1 MAKKTLYK
9 IFAFGVSVITIT
21 AVLIL
26 SVFYSYSDNQLKEQL
41 RVVESVVEN
50 QLAQDDDTAFISN
63 HIDKNVRITLVAKD
77 GAVVADSQESANK
90 LGNHLNRQEIQQ
102 AIKNGEATVT
112 RHSDT
117 QEKKVYYFAKQLD
130 NGNILRVSTEA
141 KSIGKFFSDYII
153 YIILCIIVV
162 IVAAVFVSMGIT
174 KSIVKPIT
182 QLGQSLDNIDKF
194 KSDEELKPLV
204 NALLQ
209 QKKKQKMLDKQKK
222 QFTAN
227 VSHELKTPLTSIAG
241 YAELIETGM
250 AKPEDIK
257 PFAGVIRKQALRL
270 VNLSEDII
278 QLSQL
283 EESDD
288 EDMSFESVNL
298 YEIAQRCVEALNI
311 NAINKCVTLNLT
323 GEECYIRGK
332 AQLVEELVYNLC
344 DNAIRYNK
352 ENGNVTVTVT
362 SLEKGASVSVKDTGI
377 GIPKKYQ
384 ERIFERFF
392 RVDKSRSKAT
402 GGTGLGLA
410 IVKHI
415 TQLHDAK
422 LEISSEEGKVTIYSK
437 GNFCMKRKSG
447 LSKFNGFLAIVLVIC
462 LAATAFVINKYP
474 KIEAADANGGADAKD
489 VAVID
494 EFKAGT
500 YGGKEFKTQEDVVNY
515 YKECYDYTKTLTAEY
530 KTDSGETHSYYK
542 MLGTETL
549 EVNNL
554 LVEGKSNDIINKLVP
569 GIVGGLFKGGTN
581 GLSPS
586 GNRDPKG
593 DTKNDGKMD
602 CTTSHLTA
610 DDVLAANVK
619 DNNDGTITM
628 VIQPKEALL
637 STPGEDS
644 QGRFFNSLGDIS
656 SVVESISV
664 LSFSQGTVK
673 DNFVVDYKGG
683 TGTFVI
689 DTKTNEITKADYT
702 MLVHIDV
709 KHANVAV
716 LKDKSAS
723 LDIKYQCEYPA
734 SDDYLA
740 GQNIGLTRVK

>member
-77 GAVVADSQESANK
+77 GTVIADSQESANK

-130 NGNILRVSTEA
+130 NGNILRVSAEA
-141 KSIGKFFSDYII
+141 KSIGKFFSDYIM
-153 YIILCIIVV
+153 YILLCIIVV
-162 IVAAVFVSMGIT
+162 IVTAVFVSMGIT

-311 NAINKCVTLNLT
+311 NAINKGVTLNLT

-352 ENGNVTVTVT
+352 ENGNVTVTVNP
-362 SLEKGASVSVKDTGI
+362 LEKGASVSVKDTGI

-422 LEISSEEGKVTIYSK
+422 LEISSEEGK
-437 GNFCMKRKSG
+437 
-447 LSKFNGFLAIVLVIC
+447 
-462 LAATAFVINKYP
+462 
-474 KIEAADANGGADAKD
+474 
-489 VAVID
+489 
-494 EFKAGT
+494 
-500 YGGKEFKTQEDVVNY
+500 
-515 YKECYDYTKTLTAEY
+515 
-530 KTDSGETHSYYK
+530 
-542 MLGTETL
+542 GTE
-549 EVNNL
+549 
-554 LVEGKSNDIINKLVP
+554 IIVT
-569 GIVGGLFKGGTN
+569 FK
-581 GLSPS
+581 
-586 GNRDPKG
+586 D
-593 DTKNDGKMD
+593 
-602 CTTSHLTA
+602 
-610 DDVLAANVK
+610 
-619 DNNDGTITM
+619 
-628 VIQPKEALL
+628 
-637 STPGEDS
+637 
-644 QGRFFNSLGDIS
+644 
-656 SVVESISV
+656 
-664 LSFSQGTVK
+664 
-673 DNFVVDYKGG
+673 
-683 TGTFVI
+683 
-689 DTKTNEITKADYT
+689 
-702 MLVHIDV
+702 
-709 KHANVAV
+709 
-716 LKDKSAS
+716 
-723 LDIKYQCEYPA
+723 
-734 SDDYLA
+734 
-740 GQNIGLTRVK
+740 

>member
-21 AVLIL
+21 AMLIL

-77 GAVVADSQESANK
+77 GTVIADSQESANK

-117 QEKKVYYFAKQLD
+117 QGKKIYYFAKQLD

-153 YIILCIIVV
+153 YILLCIIVV
-162 IVAAVFVSMGIT
+162 IVTAVFVSMGIT

-352 ENGNVTVTVT
+352 ENGNVTVTV
-362 SLEKGASVSVKDTGI
+362 SPLEKGASVSVKDTGI

-422 LEISSEEGKVTIYSK
+422 LEISSEEGK
-437 GNFCMKRKSG
+437 
-447 LSKFNGFLAIVLVIC
+447 
-462 LAATAFVINKYP
+462 
-474 KIEAADANGGADAKD
+474 
-489 VAVID
+489 
-494 EFKAGT
+494 
-500 YGGKEFKTQEDVVNY
+500 
-515 YKECYDYTKTLTAEY
+515 
-530 KTDSGETHSYYK
+530 
-542 MLGTETL
+542 GTE
-549 EVNNL
+549 
-554 LVEGKSNDIINKLVP
+554 IIVT
-569 GIVGGLFKGGTN
+569 FK
-581 GLSPS
+581 
-586 GNRDPKG
+586 D
-593 DTKNDGKMD
+593 
-602 CTTSHLTA
+602 
-610 DDVLAANVK
+610 
-619 DNNDGTITM
+619 
-628 VIQPKEALL
+628 
-637 STPGEDS
+637 
-644 QGRFFNSLGDIS
+644 
-656 SVVESISV
+656 
-664 LSFSQGTVK
+664 
-673 DNFVVDYKGG
+673 
-683 TGTFVI
+683 
-689 DTKTNEITKADYT
+689 
-702 MLVHIDV
+702 
-709 KHANVAV
+709 
-716 LKDKSAS
+716 
-723 LDIKYQCEYPA
+723 
-734 SDDYLA
+734 
-740 GQNIGLTRVK
+740 

>member
-77 GAVVADSQESANK
+77 GTVIADSQESVNK

-117 QEKKVYYFAKQLD
+117 QGKKVYYFAKQLD
-130 NGNILRVSTEA
+130 NGNILRVSAEA

-153 YIILCIIVV
+153 YIFLCIIVV

-270 VNLSEDII
+270 VSLSEDII

-311 NAINKCVTLNLT
+311 NAINKCVTLNLI
-323 GEECYIRGK
+323 GEQCYIRGK

-362 SLEKGASVSVKDTGI
+362 PLEKGASVSVKDTGI

-422 LEISSEEGKVTIYSK
+422 LEISSEEGK
-437 GNFCMKRKSG
+437 
-447 LSKFNGFLAIVLVIC
+447 
-462 LAATAFVINKYP
+462 
-474 KIEAADANGGADAKD
+474 
-489 VAVID
+489 
-494 EFKAGT
+494 
-500 YGGKEFKTQEDVVNY
+500 
-515 YKECYDYTKTLTAEY
+515 
-530 KTDSGETHSYYK
+530 
-542 MLGTETL
+542 GTE
-549 EVNNL
+549 
-554 LVEGKSNDIINKLVP
+554 IIVT
-569 GIVGGLFKGGTN
+569 FK
-581 GLSPS
+581 
-586 GNRDPKG
+586 D
-593 DTKNDGKMD
+593 
-602 CTTSHLTA
+602 
-610 DDVLAANVK
+610 
-619 DNNDGTITM
+619 
-628 VIQPKEALL
+628 
-637 STPGEDS
+637 
-644 QGRFFNSLGDIS
+644 
-656 SVVESISV
+656 
-664 LSFSQGTVK
+664 
-673 DNFVVDYKGG
+673 
-683 TGTFVI
+683 
-689 DTKTNEITKADYT
+689 
-702 MLVHIDV
+702 
-709 KHANVAV
+709 
-716 LKDKSAS
+716 
-723 LDIKYQCEYPA
+723 
-734 SDDYLA
+734 
-740 GQNIGLTRVK
+740 

>member
-77 GAVVADSQESANK
+77 GTVIADSQESANK
-90 LGNHLNRQEIQQ
+90 LENHLNRQEIQQ

-130 NGNILRVSTEA
+130 NGNILRVSAEA

-153 YIILCIIVV
+153 YIFLCIIVV

-270 VNLSEDII
+270 VSLSEDII

-362 SLEKGASVSVKDTGI
+362 PLEKGASVSVKDTGI

-422 LEISSEEGKVTIYSK
+422 LEISSEEGK
-437 GNFCMKRKSG
+437 
-447 LSKFNGFLAIVLVIC
+447 
-462 LAATAFVINKYP
+462 
-474 KIEAADANGGADAKD
+474 
-489 VAVID
+489 
-494 EFKAGT
+494 
-500 YGGKEFKTQEDVVNY
+500 
-515 YKECYDYTKTLTAEY
+515 
-530 KTDSGETHSYYK
+530 
-542 MLGTETL
+542 GTE
-549 EVNNL
+549 
-554 LVEGKSNDIINKLVP
+554 IIVT
-569 GIVGGLFKGGTN
+569 FK
-581 GLSPS
+581 
-586 GNRDPKG
+586 D
-593 DTKNDGKMD
+593 
-602 CTTSHLTA
+602 
-610 DDVLAANVK
+610 
-619 DNNDGTITM
+619 
-628 VIQPKEALL
+628 
-637 STPGEDS
+637 
-644 QGRFFNSLGDIS
+644 
-656 SVVESISV
+656 
-664 LSFSQGTVK
+664 
-673 DNFVVDYKGG
+673 
-683 TGTFVI
+683 
-689 DTKTNEITKADYT
+689 
-702 MLVHIDV
+702 
-709 KHANVAV
+709 
-716 LKDKSAS
+716 
-723 LDIKYQCEYPA
+723 
-734 SDDYLA
+734 
-740 GQNIGLTRVK
+740 

>member
-77 GAVVADSQESANK
+77 GTVIADSQESANK

-130 NGNILRVSTEA
+130 NGNILRVSAEA

-153 YIILCIIVV
+153 YIFLCIIVV

-362 SLEKGASVSVKDTGI
+362 PLEKGASVSVKDTGI

-422 LEISSEEGKVTIYSK
+422 LEISSEEGK
-437 GNFCMKRKSG
+437 
-447 LSKFNGFLAIVLVIC
+447 
-462 LAATAFVINKYP
+462 
-474 KIEAADANGGADAKD
+474 
-489 VAVID
+489 
-494 EFKAGT
+494 
-500 YGGKEFKTQEDVVNY
+500 
-515 YKECYDYTKTLTAEY
+515 
-530 KTDSGETHSYYK
+530 
-542 MLGTETL
+542 GTE
-549 EVNNL
+549 
-554 LVEGKSNDIINKLVP
+554 IIVT
-569 GIVGGLFKGGTN
+569 FK
-581 GLSPS
+581 
-586 GNRDPKG
+586 D
-593 DTKNDGKMD
+593 
-602 CTTSHLTA
+602 
-610 DDVLAANVK
+610 
-619 DNNDGTITM
+619 
-628 VIQPKEALL
+628 
-637 STPGEDS
+637 
-644 QGRFFNSLGDIS
+644 
-656 SVVESISV
+656 
-664 LSFSQGTVK
+664 
-673 DNFVVDYKGG
+673 
-683 TGTFVI
+683 
-689 DTKTNEITKADYT
+689 
-702 MLVHIDV
+702 
-709 KHANVAV
+709 
-716 LKDKSAS
+716 
-723 LDIKYQCEYPA
+723 
-734 SDDYLA
+734 
-740 GQNIGLTRVK
+740 

>member
-77 GAVVADSQESANK
+77 GTVIADSQESANK

-117 QEKKVYYFAKQLD
+117 QGKKIYYFAKQLD

-153 YIILCIIVV
+153 YIFLCIIVV

-270 VNLSEDII
+270 VSLSEDII

-311 NAINKCVTLNLT
+311 NAINKGVTLNLI

-344 DNAIRYNK
+344 DNAIRYNR

-362 SLEKGASVSVKDTGI
+362 PLEKGASVSVKDTGI

-422 LEISSEEGKVTIYSK
+422 LEISSEEGK
-437 GNFCMKRKSG
+437 
-447 LSKFNGFLAIVLVIC
+447 
-462 LAATAFVINKYP
+462 
-474 KIEAADANGGADAKD
+474 
-489 VAVID
+489 
-494 EFKAGT
+494 
-500 YGGKEFKTQEDVVNY
+500 
-515 YKECYDYTKTLTAEY
+515 
-530 KTDSGETHSYYK
+530 
-542 MLGTETL
+542 GTE
-549 EVNNL
+549 
-554 LVEGKSNDIINKLVP
+554 IIVT
-569 GIVGGLFKGGTN
+569 FK
-581 GLSPS
+581 
-586 GNRDPKG
+586 D
-593 DTKNDGKMD
+593 
-602 CTTSHLTA
+602 
-610 DDVLAANVK
+610 
-619 DNNDGTITM
+619 
-628 VIQPKEALL
+628 
-637 STPGEDS
+637 
-644 QGRFFNSLGDIS
+644 
-656 SVVESISV
+656 
-664 LSFSQGTVK
+664 
-673 DNFVVDYKGG
+673 
-683 TGTFVI
+683 
-689 DTKTNEITKADYT
+689 
-702 MLVHIDV
+702 
-709 KHANVAV
+709 
-716 LKDKSAS
+716 
-723 LDIKYQCEYPA
+723 
-734 SDDYLA
+734 
-740 GQNIGLTRVK
+740 

>member
-21 AVLIL
+21 AMLIL

-77 GAVVADSQESANK
+77 GTVIADSQESANK
-90 LGNHLNRQEIQQ
+90 LENHLNRQEIQQ

-117 QEKKVYYFAKQLD
+117 QGKKIYYFAKQLD

-153 YIILCIIVV
+153 YILLCIIVV
-162 IVAAVFVSMGIT
+162 IVTAVFVSMGIT

-311 NAINKCVTLNLT
+311 NAINKGVTLNLT

-352 ENGNVTVTVT
+352 ENGNVTVTV
-362 SLEKGASVSVKDTGI
+362 SPLEKGASVSVKDTGI

-422 LEISSEEGKVTIYSK
+422 LEISSEEGK
-437 GNFCMKRKSG
+437 
-447 LSKFNGFLAIVLVIC
+447 
-462 LAATAFVINKYP
+462 
-474 KIEAADANGGADAKD
+474 
-489 VAVID
+489 
-494 EFKAGT
+494 
-500 YGGKEFKTQEDVVNY
+500 
-515 YKECYDYTKTLTAEY
+515 
-530 KTDSGETHSYYK
+530 
-542 MLGTETL
+542 GTE
-549 EVNNL
+549 
-554 LVEGKSNDIINKLVP
+554 IIVT
-569 GIVGGLFKGGTN
+569 FK
-581 GLSPS
+581 
-586 GNRDPKG
+586 D
-593 DTKNDGKMD
+593 
-602 CTTSHLTA
+602 
-610 DDVLAANVK
+610 
-619 DNNDGTITM
+619 
-628 VIQPKEALL
+628 
-637 STPGEDS
+637 
-644 QGRFFNSLGDIS
+644 
-656 SVVESISV
+656 
-664 LSFSQGTVK
+664 
-673 DNFVVDYKGG
+673 
-683 TGTFVI
+683 
-689 DTKTNEITKADYT
+689 
-702 MLVHIDV
+702 
-709 KHANVAV
+709 
-716 LKDKSAS
+716 
-723 LDIKYQCEYPA
+723 
-734 SDDYLA
+734 
-740 GQNIGLTRVK
+740 

>member
-77 GAVVADSQESANK
+77 GTVIADSQESANK

-130 NGNILRVSTEA
+130 NGNVLRVSAEA

-153 YIILCIIVV
+153 YIFLCIIVV

-270 VNLSEDII
+270 VSLSEDII

-352 ENGNVTVTVT
+352 ENGNVTVTV
-362 SLEKGASVSVKDTGI
+362 SPLEKGASVSVKDTGI

-422 LEISSEEGKVTIYSK
+422 LEISSEEGK
-437 GNFCMKRKSG
+437 
-447 LSKFNGFLAIVLVIC
+447 
-462 LAATAFVINKYP
+462 
-474 KIEAADANGGADAKD
+474 
-489 VAVID
+489 
-494 EFKAGT
+494 
-500 YGGKEFKTQEDVVNY
+500 
-515 YKECYDYTKTLTAEY
+515 
-530 KTDSGETHSYYK
+530 
-542 MLGTETL
+542 GTE
-549 EVNNL
+549 
-554 LVEGKSNDIINKLVP
+554 IIVT
-569 GIVGGLFKGGTN
+569 FK
-581 GLSPS
+581 
-586 GNRDPKG
+586 D
-593 DTKNDGKMD
+593 
-602 CTTSHLTA
+602 
-610 DDVLAANVK
+610 
-619 DNNDGTITM
+619 
-628 VIQPKEALL
+628 
-637 STPGEDS
+637 
-644 QGRFFNSLGDIS
+644 
-656 SVVESISV
+656 
-664 LSFSQGTVK
+664 
-673 DNFVVDYKGG
+673 
-683 TGTFVI
+683 
-689 DTKTNEITKADYT
+689 
-702 MLVHIDV
+702 
-709 KHANVAV
+709 
-716 LKDKSAS
+716 
-723 LDIKYQCEYPA
+723 
-734 SDDYLA
+734 
-740 GQNIGLTRVK
+740 

>member
-1 MAKKTLYK
+1 VAKKTLYK

-77 GAVVADSQESANK
+77 GTVIADSQENANK

-117 QEKKVYYFAKQLD
+117 QGKKVYYFAKQLD
-130 NGNILRVSTEA
+130 NGNVLRVSAEA

-153 YIILCIIVV
+153 YILLCIIVV

-352 ENGNVTVTVT
+352 ENGNVTVTV
-362 SLEKGASVSVKDTGI
+362 SPLEKGASVSVKDTGI
-377 GIPKKYQ
+377 GIPEKYQ

-422 LEISSEEGKVTIYSK
+422 LEISSEEGK
-437 GNFCMKRKSG
+437 
-447 LSKFNGFLAIVLVIC
+447 
-462 LAATAFVINKYP
+462 
-474 KIEAADANGGADAKD
+474 
-489 VAVID
+489 
-494 EFKAGT
+494 
-500 YGGKEFKTQEDVVNY
+500 
-515 YKECYDYTKTLTAEY
+515 
-530 KTDSGETHSYYK
+530 
-542 MLGTETL
+542 GTE
-549 EVNNL
+549 
-554 LVEGKSNDIINKLVP
+554 IIVT
-569 GIVGGLFKGGTN
+569 FK
-581 GLSPS
+581 
-586 GNRDPKG
+586 D
-593 DTKNDGKMD
+593 
-602 CTTSHLTA
+602 
-610 DDVLAANVK
+610 
-619 DNNDGTITM
+619 
-628 VIQPKEALL
+628 
-637 STPGEDS
+637 
-644 QGRFFNSLGDIS
+644 
-656 SVVESISV
+656 
-664 LSFSQGTVK
+664 
-673 DNFVVDYKGG
+673 
-683 TGTFVI
+683 
-689 DTKTNEITKADYT
+689 
-702 MLVHIDV
+702 
-709 KHANVAV
+709 
-716 LKDKSAS
+716 
-723 LDIKYQCEYPA
+723 
-734 SDDYLA
+734 
-740 GQNIGLTRVK
+740 

>member
-77 GAVVADSQESANK
+77 GTVIADSQESANK

-117 QEKKVYYFAKQLD
+117 QGKKVYYFAKQLD
-130 NGNILRVSTEA
+130 NGNVLRVSAEA

-153 YIILCIIVV
+153 YIFLCIIVV

-311 NAINKCVTLNLT
+311 NAINKCVTLNLI
-323 GEECYIRGK
+323 GEQCYIRGK

-362 SLEKGASVSVKDTGI
+362 PLEKGASVSVKDTGI
-377 GIPKKYQ
+377 GIPEKYQ

-422 LEISSEEGKVTIYSK
+422 LEISSEEGK
-437 GNFCMKRKSG
+437 
-447 LSKFNGFLAIVLVIC
+447 
-462 LAATAFVINKYP
+462 
-474 KIEAADANGGADAKD
+474 
-489 VAVID
+489 
-494 EFKAGT
+494 
-500 YGGKEFKTQEDVVNY
+500 
-515 YKECYDYTKTLTAEY
+515 
-530 KTDSGETHSYYK
+530 
-542 MLGTETL
+542 GTE
-549 EVNNL
+549 
-554 LVEGKSNDIINKLVP
+554 IIVT
-569 GIVGGLFKGGTN
+569 FK
-581 GLSPS
+581 
-586 GNRDPKG
+586 D
-593 DTKNDGKMD
+593 
-602 CTTSHLTA
+602 
-610 DDVLAANVK
+610 
-619 DNNDGTITM
+619 
-628 VIQPKEALL
+628 
-637 STPGEDS
+637 
-644 QGRFFNSLGDIS
+644 
-656 SVVESISV
+656 
-664 LSFSQGTVK
+664 
-673 DNFVVDYKGG
+673 
-683 TGTFVI
+683 
-689 DTKTNEITKADYT
+689 
-702 MLVHIDV
+702 
-709 KHANVAV
+709 
-716 LKDKSAS
+716 
-723 LDIKYQCEYPA
+723 
-734 SDDYLA
+734 
-740 GQNIGLTRVK
+740 

>member
-77 GAVVADSQESANK
+77 GTVIADSQESANK
-90 LGNHLNRQEIQQ
+90 LGNHLDRQEIQQ

-130 NGNILRVSTEA
+130 NGNVLRVSAEA

-153 YIILCIIVV
+153 YIFLCIIVV

-362 SLEKGASVSVKDTGI
+362 PLEKGASVSVKDTGI

-422 LEISSEEGKVTIYSK
+422 LEISSEEGK
-437 GNFCMKRKSG
+437 
-447 LSKFNGFLAIVLVIC
+447 
-462 LAATAFVINKYP
+462 
-474 KIEAADANGGADAKD
+474 
-489 VAVID
+489 
-494 EFKAGT
+494 
-500 YGGKEFKTQEDVVNY
+500 
-515 YKECYDYTKTLTAEY
+515 
-530 KTDSGETHSYYK
+530 
-542 MLGTETL
+542 GTE
-549 EVNNL
+549 
-554 LVEGKSNDIINKLVP
+554 IIVT
-569 GIVGGLFKGGTN
+569 FK
-581 GLSPS
+581 
-586 GNRDPKG
+586 D
-593 DTKNDGKMD
+593 
-602 CTTSHLTA
+602 
-610 DDVLAANVK
+610 
-619 DNNDGTITM
+619 
-628 VIQPKEALL
+628 
-637 STPGEDS
+637 
-644 QGRFFNSLGDIS
+644 
-656 SVVESISV
+656 
-664 LSFSQGTVK
+664 
-673 DNFVVDYKGG
+673 
-683 TGTFVI
+683 
-689 DTKTNEITKADYT
+689 
-702 MLVHIDV
+702 
-709 KHANVAV
+709 
-716 LKDKSAS
+716 
-723 LDIKYQCEYPA
+723 
-734 SDDYLA
+734 
-740 GQNIGLTRVK
+740 

>member
-77 GAVVADSQESANK
+77 GTVIADSQENVNK

-117 QEKKVYYFAKQLD
+117 QGKKVYYFAKQLD
-130 NGNILRVSTEA
+130 NGNILRVSAEA

-153 YIILCIIVV
+153 YILLCIIVV

-182 QLGQSLDNIDKF
+182 QLGQSLDTIDKF

-362 SLEKGASVSVKDTGI
+362 PLEKGASVSVKDTGI
-377 GIPKKYQ
+377 GIPEKYQ

-422 LEISSEEGKVTIYSK
+422 LEISSEEGK
-437 GNFCMKRKSG
+437 
-447 LSKFNGFLAIVLVIC
+447 
-462 LAATAFVINKYP
+462 
-474 KIEAADANGGADAKD
+474 
-489 VAVID
+489 
-494 EFKAGT
+494 
-500 YGGKEFKTQEDVVNY
+500 
-515 YKECYDYTKTLTAEY
+515 
-530 KTDSGETHSYYK
+530 
-542 MLGTETL
+542 GTE
-549 EVNNL
+549 
-554 LVEGKSNDIINKLVP
+554 IIVT
-569 GIVGGLFKGGTN
+569 FK
-581 GLSPS
+581 
-586 GNRDPKG
+586 D
-593 DTKNDGKMD
+593 
-602 CTTSHLTA
+602 
-610 DDVLAANVK
+610 
-619 DNNDGTITM
+619 
-628 VIQPKEALL
+628 
-637 STPGEDS
+637 
-644 QGRFFNSLGDIS
+644 
-656 SVVESISV
+656 
-664 LSFSQGTVK
+664 
-673 DNFVVDYKGG
+673 
-683 TGTFVI
+683 
-689 DTKTNEITKADYT
+689 
-702 MLVHIDV
+702 
-709 KHANVAV
+709 
-716 LKDKSAS
+716 
-723 LDIKYQCEYPA
+723 
-734 SDDYLA
+734 
-740 GQNIGLTRVK
+740 

>member
-77 GAVVADSQESANK
+77 GTVIADSQESANK

-117 QEKKVYYFAKQLD
+117 QGKKIYYFAKQLD
-130 NGNILRVSTEA
+130 NGNVLRVSTEA

-153 YIILCIIVV
+153 YIFLCIIVV

-270 VNLSEDII
+270 VSLSEDII

-362 SLEKGASVSVKDTGI
+362 PLEKGASVNVKDTGI

-422 LEISSEEGKVTIYSK
+422 LEISSEEGK
-437 GNFCMKRKSG
+437 
-447 LSKFNGFLAIVLVIC
+447 
-462 LAATAFVINKYP
+462 
-474 KIEAADANGGADAKD
+474 
-489 VAVID
+489 
-494 EFKAGT
+494 
-500 YGGKEFKTQEDVVNY
+500 
-515 YKECYDYTKTLTAEY
+515 
-530 KTDSGETHSYYK
+530 
-542 MLGTETL
+542 GTE
-549 EVNNL
+549 
-554 LVEGKSNDIINKLVP
+554 IIVT
-569 GIVGGLFKGGTN
+569 FK
-581 GLSPS
+581 
-586 GNRDPKG
+586 D
-593 DTKNDGKMD
+593 
-602 CTTSHLTA
+602 
-610 DDVLAANVK
+610 
-619 DNNDGTITM
+619 
-628 VIQPKEALL
+628 
-637 STPGEDS
+637 
-644 QGRFFNSLGDIS
+644 
-656 SVVESISV
+656 
-664 LSFSQGTVK
+664 
-673 DNFVVDYKGG
+673 
-683 TGTFVI
+683 
-689 DTKTNEITKADYT
+689 
-702 MLVHIDV
+702 
-709 KHANVAV
+709 
-716 LKDKSAS
+716 
-723 LDIKYQCEYPA
+723 
-734 SDDYLA
+734 
-740 GQNIGLTRVK
+740 

>member
-50 QLAQDDDTAFISN
+50 QLAQDDDTSFISN

-77 GAVVADSQESANK
+77 GTVIADSQESANK
-90 LGNHLNRQEIQQ
+90 LGNHLNRQEIQR
-102 AIKNGEATVT
+102 AIKDGEATVT

-130 NGNILRVSTEA
+130 NGNILRVSAEA

-153 YIILCIIVV
+153 YIFLCIIVV
-162 IVAAVFVSMGIT
+162 IIAAVFVSMGIT

-311 NAINKCVTLNLT
+311 NAINKGVTLNLT

-362 SLEKGASVSVKDTGI
+362 PLEKGASVSVKDTGI

-422 LEISSEEGKVTIYSK
+422 LEISSEEGK
-437 GNFCMKRKSG
+437 
-447 LSKFNGFLAIVLVIC
+447 
-462 LAATAFVINKYP
+462 
-474 KIEAADANGGADAKD
+474 
-489 VAVID
+489 
-494 EFKAGT
+494 
-500 YGGKEFKTQEDVVNY
+500 
-515 YKECYDYTKTLTAEY
+515 
-530 KTDSGETHSYYK
+530 
-542 MLGTETL
+542 GTE
-549 EVNNL
+549 
-554 LVEGKSNDIINKLVP
+554 IIVT
-569 GIVGGLFKGGTN
+569 FK
-581 GLSPS
+581 
-586 GNRDPKG
+586 D
-593 DTKNDGKMD
+593 
-602 CTTSHLTA
+602 
-610 DDVLAANVK
+610 
-619 DNNDGTITM
+619 
-628 VIQPKEALL
+628 
-637 STPGEDS
+637 
-644 QGRFFNSLGDIS
+644 
-656 SVVESISV
+656 
-664 LSFSQGTVK
+664 
-673 DNFVVDYKGG
+673 
-683 TGTFVI
+683 
-689 DTKTNEITKADYT
+689 
-702 MLVHIDV
+702 
-709 KHANVAV
+709 
-716 LKDKSAS
+716 
-723 LDIKYQCEYPA
+723 
-734 SDDYLA
+734 
-740 GQNIGLTRVK
+740 

>member
-77 GAVVADSQESANK
+77 GTVIADSQESANK

-117 QEKKVYYFAKQLD
+117 QGKKVYYFAKQLD
-130 NGNILRVSTEA
+130 NGNVLRVSAEA

-153 YIILCIIVV
+153 YIFLCIIVV

-362 SLEKGASVSVKDTGI
+362 PLEKGASVRVKETGI

-422 LEISSEEGKVTIYSK
+422 LEISSEEGK
-437 GNFCMKRKSG
+437 
-447 LSKFNGFLAIVLVIC
+447 
-462 LAATAFVINKYP
+462 
-474 KIEAADANGGADAKD
+474 
-489 VAVID
+489 
-494 EFKAGT
+494 
-500 YGGKEFKTQEDVVNY
+500 
-515 YKECYDYTKTLTAEY
+515 
-530 KTDSGETHSYYK
+530 
-542 MLGTETL
+542 GTE
-549 EVNNL
+549 
-554 LVEGKSNDIINKLVP
+554 IIVT
-569 GIVGGLFKGGTN
+569 FK
-581 GLSPS
+581 
-586 GNRDPKG
+586 D
-593 DTKNDGKMD
+593 
-602 CTTSHLTA
+602 
-610 DDVLAANVK
+610 
-619 DNNDGTITM
+619 
-628 VIQPKEALL
+628 
-637 STPGEDS
+637 
-644 QGRFFNSLGDIS
+644 
-656 SVVESISV
+656 
-664 LSFSQGTVK
+664 
-673 DNFVVDYKGG
+673 
-683 TGTFVI
+683 
-689 DTKTNEITKADYT
+689 
-702 MLVHIDV
+702 
-709 KHANVAV
+709 
-716 LKDKSAS
+716 
-723 LDIKYQCEYPA
+723 
-734 SDDYLA
+734 
-740 GQNIGLTRVK
+740 

>member
-26 SVFYSYSDNQLKEQL
+26 SVFYTYSDNQLKEQL

-77 GAVVADSQESANK
+77 GTVIADSQESANK

-117 QEKKVYYFAKQLD
+117 QEKKIYYFAKQLD
-130 NGNILRVSTEA
+130 NGNVLRVSAEA

-153 YIILCIIVV
+153 YIFLCIIVV

-362 SLEKGASVSVKDTGI
+362 PLEKGASVSVKDTGI

-422 LEISSEEGKVTIYSK
+422 LEISSEEGK
-437 GNFCMKRKSG
+437 
-447 LSKFNGFLAIVLVIC
+447 
-462 LAATAFVINKYP
+462 
-474 KIEAADANGGADAKD
+474 
-489 VAVID
+489 
-494 EFKAGT
+494 
-500 YGGKEFKTQEDVVNY
+500 
-515 YKECYDYTKTLTAEY
+515 
-530 KTDSGETHSYYK
+530 
-542 MLGTETL
+542 GTE
-549 EVNNL
+549 
-554 LVEGKSNDIINKLVP
+554 IIVT
-569 GIVGGLFKGGTN
+569 FK
-581 GLSPS
+581 
-586 GNRDPKG
+586 D
-593 DTKNDGKMD
+593 
-602 CTTSHLTA
+602 
-610 DDVLAANVK
+610 
-619 DNNDGTITM
+619 
-628 VIQPKEALL
+628 
-637 STPGEDS
+637 
-644 QGRFFNSLGDIS
+644 
-656 SVVESISV
+656 
-664 LSFSQGTVK
+664 
-673 DNFVVDYKGG
+673 
-683 TGTFVI
+683 
-689 DTKTNEITKADYT
+689 
-702 MLVHIDV
+702 
-709 KHANVAV
+709 
-716 LKDKSAS
+716 
-723 LDIKYQCEYPA
+723 
-734 SDDYLA
+734 
-740 GQNIGLTRVK
+740 

>member
-77 GAVVADSQESANK
+77 GTVIADSQESANK
-90 LGNHLNRQEIQQ
+90 LGNHLNRQEIRQ

-130 NGNILRVSTEA
+130 NGNILRVSAEA

-153 YIILCIIVV
+153 YILLCIIVV

-174 KSIVKPIT
+174 KSIVKPIS

-352 ENGNVTVTVT
+352 ENGNVTVTV
-362 SLEKGASVSVKDTGI
+362 SPLEKGASVSVKDTGI

-422 LEISSEEGKVTIYSK
+422 LEISSEEGK
-437 GNFCMKRKSG
+437 
-447 LSKFNGFLAIVLVIC
+447 
-462 LAATAFVINKYP
+462 
-474 KIEAADANGGADAKD
+474 
-489 VAVID
+489 
-494 EFKAGT
+494 
-500 YGGKEFKTQEDVVNY
+500 
-515 YKECYDYTKTLTAEY
+515 
-530 KTDSGETHSYYK
+530 
-542 MLGTETL
+542 GTE
-549 EVNNL
+549 
-554 LVEGKSNDIINKLVP
+554 IIVT
-569 GIVGGLFKGGTN
+569 FK
-581 GLSPS
+581 
-586 GNRDPKG
+586 D
-593 DTKNDGKMD
+593 
-602 CTTSHLTA
+602 
-610 DDVLAANVK
+610 
-619 DNNDGTITM
+619 
-628 VIQPKEALL
+628 
-637 STPGEDS
+637 
-644 QGRFFNSLGDIS
+644 
-656 SVVESISV
+656 
-664 LSFSQGTVK
+664 
-673 DNFVVDYKGG
+673 
-683 TGTFVI
+683 
-689 DTKTNEITKADYT
+689 
-702 MLVHIDV
+702 
-709 KHANVAV
+709 
-716 LKDKSAS
+716 
-723 LDIKYQCEYPA
+723 
-734 SDDYLA
+734 
-740 GQNIGLTRVK
+740 

>member
-77 GAVVADSQESANK
+77 GTVIADSQESANK
-90 LGNHLNRQEIQQ
+90 LGNHLDRQEIQQ

-117 QEKKVYYFAKQLD
+117 QGKKVYYFAKQLD
-130 NGNILRVSTEA
+130 NGNVLRVSTEA

-153 YIILCIIVV
+153 YIFLCIIVV

-174 KSIVKPIT
+174 KSIVEPII
-182 QLGQSLDNIDKF
+182 QLGQSVDNIDKF

-270 VNLSEDII
+270 VSLSEDII

-362 SLEKGASVSVKDTGI
+362 PLEKGASVSVKDTGI

-422 LEISSEEGKVTIYSK
+422 LEISSEEGK
-437 GNFCMKRKSG
+437 
-447 LSKFNGFLAIVLVIC
+447 
-462 LAATAFVINKYP
+462 
-474 KIEAADANGGADAKD
+474 
-489 VAVID
+489 
-494 EFKAGT
+494 
-500 YGGKEFKTQEDVVNY
+500 
-515 YKECYDYTKTLTAEY
+515 
-530 KTDSGETHSYYK
+530 
-542 MLGTETL
+542 GTE
-549 EVNNL
+549 
-554 LVEGKSNDIINKLVP
+554 IIVT
-569 GIVGGLFKGGTN
+569 FK
-581 GLSPS
+581 
-586 GNRDPKG
+586 D
-593 DTKNDGKMD
+593 
-602 CTTSHLTA
+602 
-610 DDVLAANVK
+610 
-619 DNNDGTITM
+619 
-628 VIQPKEALL
+628 
-637 STPGEDS
+637 
-644 QGRFFNSLGDIS
+644 
-656 SVVESISV
+656 
-664 LSFSQGTVK
+664 
-673 DNFVVDYKGG
+673 
-683 TGTFVI
+683 
-689 DTKTNEITKADYT
+689 
-702 MLVHIDV
+702 
-709 KHANVAV
+709 
-716 LKDKSAS
+716 
-723 LDIKYQCEYPA
+723 
-734 SDDYLA
+734 
-740 GQNIGLTRVK
+740 

>member
-77 GAVVADSQESANK
+77 GTVIADSQESANK
-90 LGNHLNRQEIQQ
+90 LENHLNRQEIQQ

-130 NGNILRVSTEA
+130 NGNVLRVSAEA

-153 YIILCIIVV
+153 YIFLCIIVV

-182 QLGQSLDNIDKF
+182 QLGQSLNNIDKF

-352 ENGNVTVTVT
+352 ENGNVTVTV
-362 SLEKGASVSVKDTGI
+362 SPLEKGASVSVKDTGI

-422 LEISSEEGKVTIYSK
+422 LEISSEEGK
-437 GNFCMKRKSG
+437 
-447 LSKFNGFLAIVLVIC
+447 
-462 LAATAFVINKYP
+462 
-474 KIEAADANGGADAKD
+474 
-489 VAVID
+489 
-494 EFKAGT
+494 
-500 YGGKEFKTQEDVVNY
+500 
-515 YKECYDYTKTLTAEY
+515 
-530 KTDSGETHSYYK
+530 
-542 MLGTETL
+542 GTE
-549 EVNNL
+549 
-554 LVEGKSNDIINKLVP
+554 IIVT
-569 GIVGGLFKGGTN
+569 FK
-581 GLSPS
+581 
-586 GNRDPKG
+586 D
-593 DTKNDGKMD
+593 
-602 CTTSHLTA
+602 
-610 DDVLAANVK
+610 
-619 DNNDGTITM
+619 
-628 VIQPKEALL
+628 
-637 STPGEDS
+637 
-644 QGRFFNSLGDIS
+644 
-656 SVVESISV
+656 
-664 LSFSQGTVK
+664 
-673 DNFVVDYKGG
+673 
-683 TGTFVI
+683 
-689 DTKTNEITKADYT
+689 
-702 MLVHIDV
+702 
-709 KHANVAV
+709 
-716 LKDKSAS
+716 
-723 LDIKYQCEYPA
+723 
-734 SDDYLA
+734 
-740 GQNIGLTRVK
+740 

>member
-77 GAVVADSQESANK
+77 GTVIADSQESANK

-130 NGNILRVSTEA
+130 NGNILRVSAEA

-153 YIILCIIVV
+153 YILLCIIVV
-162 IVAAVFVSMGIT
+162 IVTAVFVSMGIT

-311 NAINKCVTLNLT
+311 NAINKGVTLNLT

-362 SLEKGASVSVKDTGI
+362 PLEKGASVSVKDTGI

-422 LEISSEEGKVTIYSK
+422 LEISSEEGK
-437 GNFCMKRKSG
+437 
-447 LSKFNGFLAIVLVIC
+447 
-462 LAATAFVINKYP
+462 
-474 KIEAADANGGADAKD
+474 
-489 VAVID
+489 
-494 EFKAGT
+494 
-500 YGGKEFKTQEDVVNY
+500 
-515 YKECYDYTKTLTAEY
+515 
-530 KTDSGETHSYYK
+530 
-542 MLGTETL
+542 GTE
-549 EVNNL
+549 
-554 LVEGKSNDIINKLVP
+554 IIVT
-569 GIVGGLFKGGTN
+569 FK
-581 GLSPS
+581 
-586 GNRDPKG
+586 D
-593 DTKNDGKMD
+593 
-602 CTTSHLTA
+602 
-610 DDVLAANVK
+610 
-619 DNNDGTITM
+619 
-628 VIQPKEALL
+628 
-637 STPGEDS
+637 
-644 QGRFFNSLGDIS
+644 
-656 SVVESISV
+656 
-664 LSFSQGTVK
+664 
-673 DNFVVDYKGG
+673 
-683 TGTFVI
+683 
-689 DTKTNEITKADYT
+689 
-702 MLVHIDV
+702 
-709 KHANVAV
+709 
-716 LKDKSAS
+716 
-723 LDIKYQCEYPA
+723 
-734 SDDYLA
+734 
-740 GQNIGLTRVK
+740 

>member
-77 GAVVADSQESANK
+77 GTVIADSQESANK

-130 NGNILRVSTEA
+130 NGNILRVSAEA

-153 YIILCIIVV
+153 YILLCIIVV
-162 IVAAVFVSMGIT
+162 IVTAVFVSMGIT

-270 VNLSEDII
+270 VSLSEDII

-311 NAINKCVTLNLT
+311 NAINKGVTLNLT

-362 SLEKGASVSVKDTGI
+362 PLEKGASVSVKDTGI

-384 ERIFERFF
+384 ERIFERLF

-422 LEISSEEGKVTIYSK
+422 LEISSEEGK
-437 GNFCMKRKSG
+437 
-447 LSKFNGFLAIVLVIC
+447 
-462 LAATAFVINKYP
+462 
-474 KIEAADANGGADAKD
+474 
-489 VAVID
+489 
-494 EFKAGT
+494 
-500 YGGKEFKTQEDVVNY
+500 
-515 YKECYDYTKTLTAEY
+515 
-530 KTDSGETHSYYK
+530 
-542 MLGTETL
+542 GTE
-549 EVNNL
+549 
-554 LVEGKSNDIINKLVP
+554 IIVT
-569 GIVGGLFKGGTN
+569 FK
-581 GLSPS
+581 
-586 GNRDPKG
+586 D
-593 DTKNDGKMD
+593 
-602 CTTSHLTA
+602 
-610 DDVLAANVK
+610 
-619 DNNDGTITM
+619 
-628 VIQPKEALL
+628 
-637 STPGEDS
+637 
-644 QGRFFNSLGDIS
+644 
-656 SVVESISV
+656 
-664 LSFSQGTVK
+664 
-673 DNFVVDYKGG
+673 
-683 TGTFVI
+683 
-689 DTKTNEITKADYT
+689 
-702 MLVHIDV
+702 
-709 KHANVAV
+709 
-716 LKDKSAS
+716 
-723 LDIKYQCEYPA
+723 
-734 SDDYLA
+734 
-740 GQNIGLTRVK
+740 

>member
-77 GAVVADSQESANK
+77 GTVIADSQENANK

-117 QEKKVYYFAKQLD
+117 QGKKVYYFAKQLD
-130 NGNILRVSTEA
+130 NGNVLRVSAEA

-153 YIILCIIVV
+153 YIFLCIIVV

-311 NAINKCVTLNLT
+311 NAINKGVTLNLI
-323 GEECYIRGK
+323 GEQCYIRGK

-362 SLEKGASVSVKDTGI
+362 PLEKGASVSVKDTGI
-377 GIPKKYQ
+377 GIPEKYQ

-422 LEISSEEGKVTIYSK
+422 LEISSEEGK
-437 GNFCMKRKSG
+437 
-447 LSKFNGFLAIVLVIC
+447 
-462 LAATAFVINKYP
+462 
-474 KIEAADANGGADAKD
+474 
-489 VAVID
+489 
-494 EFKAGT
+494 
-500 YGGKEFKTQEDVVNY
+500 
-515 YKECYDYTKTLTAEY
+515 
-530 KTDSGETHSYYK
+530 
-542 MLGTETL
+542 GTE
-549 EVNNL
+549 
-554 LVEGKSNDIINKLVP
+554 IIVT
-569 GIVGGLFKGGTN
+569 FK
-581 GLSPS
+581 
-586 GNRDPKG
+586 D
-593 DTKNDGKMD
+593 
-602 CTTSHLTA
+602 
-610 DDVLAANVK
+610 
-619 DNNDGTITM
+619 
-628 VIQPKEALL
+628 
-637 STPGEDS
+637 
-644 QGRFFNSLGDIS
+644 
-656 SVVESISV
+656 
-664 LSFSQGTVK
+664 
-673 DNFVVDYKGG
+673 
-683 TGTFVI
+683 
-689 DTKTNEITKADYT
+689 
-702 MLVHIDV
+702 
-709 KHANVAV
+709 
-716 LKDKSAS
+716 
-723 LDIKYQCEYPA
+723 
-734 SDDYLA
+734 
-740 GQNIGLTRVK
+740 

>member
-77 GAVVADSQESANK
+77 GTVIADSQESANK
-90 LGNHLNRQEIQQ
+90 LGNHLDRQEIQQ

-112 RHSDT
+112 RHSDI
-117 QEKKVYYFAKQLD
+117 QGKKVYYFAKQLD
-130 NGNILRVSTEA
+130 NGNVLRVSTEA

-153 YIILCIIVV
+153 YILLCIIVV

-270 VNLSEDII
+270 VSLSEDII

-362 SLEKGASVSVKDTGI
+362 PLEKGASVSVKDTGI

-422 LEISSEEGKVTIYSK
+422 LEISSEEGK
-437 GNFCMKRKSG
+437 
-447 LSKFNGFLAIVLVIC
+447 
-462 LAATAFVINKYP
+462 
-474 KIEAADANGGADAKD
+474 
-489 VAVID
+489 
-494 EFKAGT
+494 
-500 YGGKEFKTQEDVVNY
+500 
-515 YKECYDYTKTLTAEY
+515 
-530 KTDSGETHSYYK
+530 
-542 MLGTETL
+542 GTE
-549 EVNNL
+549 
-554 LVEGKSNDIINKLVP
+554 IIVT
-569 GIVGGLFKGGTN
+569 FK
-581 GLSPS
+581 
-586 GNRDPKG
+586 D
-593 DTKNDGKMD
+593 
-602 CTTSHLTA
+602 
-610 DDVLAANVK
+610 
-619 DNNDGTITM
+619 
-628 VIQPKEALL
+628 
-637 STPGEDS
+637 
-644 QGRFFNSLGDIS
+644 
-656 SVVESISV
+656 
-664 LSFSQGTVK
+664 
-673 DNFVVDYKGG
+673 
-683 TGTFVI
+683 
-689 DTKTNEITKADYT
+689 
-702 MLVHIDV
+702 
-709 KHANVAV
+709 
-716 LKDKSAS
+716 
-723 LDIKYQCEYPA
+723 
-734 SDDYLA
+734 
-740 GQNIGLTRVK
+740 

>member
-77 GAVVADSQESANK
+77 GTVIADSQESANK

-117 QEKKVYYFAKQLD
+117 QGKKVYYFAKQLD
-130 NGNILRVSTEA
+130 NGNVLRVSAEA

-153 YIILCIIVV
+153 YIFLCIIVV

-298 YEIAQRCVEALNI
+298 YEIAQMCVEALNI

-362 SLEKGASVSVKDTGI
+362 PLEKGASVSVKDTGI
-377 GIPKKYQ
+377 GIPEKYQ

-422 LEISSEEGKVTIYSK
+422 LEISSEEGK
-437 GNFCMKRKSG
+437 
-447 LSKFNGFLAIVLVIC
+447 
-462 LAATAFVINKYP
+462 
-474 KIEAADANGGADAKD
+474 
-489 VAVID
+489 
-494 EFKAGT
+494 
-500 YGGKEFKTQEDVVNY
+500 
-515 YKECYDYTKTLTAEY
+515 
-530 KTDSGETHSYYK
+530 
-542 MLGTETL
+542 GTE
-549 EVNNL
+549 
-554 LVEGKSNDIINKLVP
+554 IIVT
-569 GIVGGLFKGGTN
+569 FK
-581 GLSPS
+581 
-586 GNRDPKG
+586 D
-593 DTKNDGKMD
+593 
-602 CTTSHLTA
+602 
-610 DDVLAANVK
+610 
-619 DNNDGTITM
+619 
-628 VIQPKEALL
+628 
-637 STPGEDS
+637 
-644 QGRFFNSLGDIS
+644 
-656 SVVESISV
+656 
-664 LSFSQGTVK
+664 
-673 DNFVVDYKGG
+673 
-683 TGTFVI
+683 
-689 DTKTNEITKADYT
+689 
-702 MLVHIDV
+702 
-709 KHANVAV
+709 
-716 LKDKSAS
+716 
-723 LDIKYQCEYPA
+723 
-734 SDDYLA
+734 
-740 GQNIGLTRVK
+740 

>member
-77 GAVVADSQESANK
+77 GTVIADSQESANK

-130 NGNILRVSTEA
+130 NGNVLRVSAEA

-153 YIILCIIVV
+153 YIFLCIIVV

-270 VNLSEDII
+270 VSLSEDII

-352 ENGNVTVTVT
+352 ENGNVTVTVNP
-362 SLEKGASVSVKDTGI
+362 LEKGASVSVKDTGI

-422 LEISSEEGKVTIYSK
+422 LEISSEEGK
-437 GNFCMKRKSG
+437 
-447 LSKFNGFLAIVLVIC
+447 
-462 LAATAFVINKYP
+462 
-474 KIEAADANGGADAKD
+474 
-489 VAVID
+489 
-494 EFKAGT
+494 
-500 YGGKEFKTQEDVVNY
+500 
-515 YKECYDYTKTLTAEY
+515 
-530 KTDSGETHSYYK
+530 
-542 MLGTETL
+542 GTE
-549 EVNNL
+549 
-554 LVEGKSNDIINKLVP
+554 IIVT
-569 GIVGGLFKGGTN
+569 FK
-581 GLSPS
+581 
-586 GNRDPKG
+586 D
-593 DTKNDGKMD
+593 
-602 CTTSHLTA
+602 
-610 DDVLAANVK
+610 
-619 DNNDGTITM
+619 
-628 VIQPKEALL
+628 
-637 STPGEDS
+637 
-644 QGRFFNSLGDIS
+644 
-656 SVVESISV
+656 
-664 LSFSQGTVK
+664 
-673 DNFVVDYKGG
+673 
-683 TGTFVI
+683 
-689 DTKTNEITKADYT
+689 
-702 MLVHIDV
+702 
-709 KHANVAV
+709 
-716 LKDKSAS
+716 
-723 LDIKYQCEYPA
+723 
-734 SDDYLA
+734 
-740 GQNIGLTRVK
+740 

>member
-50 QLAQDDDTAFISN
+50 QLAQDDDTAFILN

-77 GAVVADSQESANK
+77 GTVIADSQESANK

-130 NGNILRVSTEA
+130 NGNILRVSAEA

-153 YIILCIIVV
+153 YILLCIIVV
-162 IVAAVFVSMGIT
+162 IVTAVFVSMGIT

-311 NAINKCVTLNLT
+311 NAINKGVTLNLT

-352 ENGNVTVTVT
+352 ENGNVTVTVKP
-362 SLEKGASVSVKDTGI
+362 LEKGASVSVKDTGI

-422 LEISSEEGKVTIYSK
+422 LEISSEEGK
-437 GNFCMKRKSG
+437 
-447 LSKFNGFLAIVLVIC
+447 
-462 LAATAFVINKYP
+462 
-474 KIEAADANGGADAKD
+474 
-489 VAVID
+489 
-494 EFKAGT
+494 
-500 YGGKEFKTQEDVVNY
+500 
-515 YKECYDYTKTLTAEY
+515 
-530 KTDSGETHSYYK
+530 
-542 MLGTETL
+542 GTE
-549 EVNNL
+549 
-554 LVEGKSNDIINKLVP
+554 IIVT
-569 GIVGGLFKGGTN
+569 FK
-581 GLSPS
+581 
-586 GNRDPKG
+586 D
-593 DTKNDGKMD
+593 
-602 CTTSHLTA
+602 
-610 DDVLAANVK
+610 
-619 DNNDGTITM
+619 
-628 VIQPKEALL
+628 
-637 STPGEDS
+637 
-644 QGRFFNSLGDIS
+644 
-656 SVVESISV
+656 
-664 LSFSQGTVK
+664 
-673 DNFVVDYKGG
+673 
-683 TGTFVI
+683 
-689 DTKTNEITKADYT
+689 
-702 MLVHIDV
+702 
-709 KHANVAV
+709 
-716 LKDKSAS
+716 
-723 LDIKYQCEYPA
+723 
-734 SDDYLA
+734 
-740 GQNIGLTRVK
+740 

>member
-77 GAVVADSQESANK
+77 GTVIADSQESANK

-117 QEKKVYYFAKQLD
+117 QGKKIYYFAKQLD

-153 YIILCIIVV
+153 YIFLCIIVV

-270 VNLSEDII
+270 VSLSEDII

-311 NAINKCVTLNLT
+311 NAINKGVTLNLI

-362 SLEKGASVSVKDTGI
+362 PLEKGASVSVKDTGI

-422 LEISSEEGKVTIYSK
+422 LEISSEEGK
-437 GNFCMKRKSG
+437 
-447 LSKFNGFLAIVLVIC
+447 
-462 LAATAFVINKYP
+462 
-474 KIEAADANGGADAKD
+474 
-489 VAVID
+489 
-494 EFKAGT
+494 
-500 YGGKEFKTQEDVVNY
+500 
-515 YKECYDYTKTLTAEY
+515 
-530 KTDSGETHSYYK
+530 
-542 MLGTETL
+542 GTE
-549 EVNNL
+549 
-554 LVEGKSNDIINKLVP
+554 IIVT
-569 GIVGGLFKGGTN
+569 FK
-581 GLSPS
+581 
-586 GNRDPKG
+586 D
-593 DTKNDGKMD
+593 
-602 CTTSHLTA
+602 
-610 DDVLAANVK
+610 
-619 DNNDGTITM
+619 
-628 VIQPKEALL
+628 
-637 STPGEDS
+637 
-644 QGRFFNSLGDIS
+644 
-656 SVVESISV
+656 
-664 LSFSQGTVK
+664 
-673 DNFVVDYKGG
+673 
-683 TGTFVI
+683 
-689 DTKTNEITKADYT
+689 
-702 MLVHIDV
+702 
-709 KHANVAV
+709 
-716 LKDKSAS
+716 
-723 LDIKYQCEYPA
+723 
-734 SDDYLA
+734 
-740 GQNIGLTRVK
+740 

>member
-77 GAVVADSQESANK
+77 GTVIADSQESVNK

-117 QEKKVYYFAKQLD
+117 QGKKVYYFAKQLD
-130 NGNILRVSTEA
+130 NGNVLRVSAEA

-153 YIILCIIVV
+153 YIFLCIIVV

-311 NAINKCVTLNLT
+311 NAINKGVTLNLT

-362 SLEKGASVSVKDTGI
+362 PLEKGASVSVKDTGI
-377 GIPKKYQ
+377 GIPEKYQ

-422 LEISSEEGKVTIYSK
+422 LEISSEEGK
-437 GNFCMKRKSG
+437 
-447 LSKFNGFLAIVLVIC
+447 
-462 LAATAFVINKYP
+462 
-474 KIEAADANGGADAKD
+474 
-489 VAVID
+489 
-494 EFKAGT
+494 
-500 YGGKEFKTQEDVVNY
+500 
-515 YKECYDYTKTLTAEY
+515 
-530 KTDSGETHSYYK
+530 
-542 MLGTETL
+542 GTE
-549 EVNNL
+549 
-554 LVEGKSNDIINKLVP
+554 IIVT
-569 GIVGGLFKGGTN
+569 FK
-581 GLSPS
+581 
-586 GNRDPKG
+586 D
-593 DTKNDGKMD
+593 
-602 CTTSHLTA
+602 
-610 DDVLAANVK
+610 
-619 DNNDGTITM
+619 
-628 VIQPKEALL
+628 
-637 STPGEDS
+637 
-644 QGRFFNSLGDIS
+644 
-656 SVVESISV
+656 
-664 LSFSQGTVK
+664 
-673 DNFVVDYKGG
+673 
-683 TGTFVI
+683 
-689 DTKTNEITKADYT
+689 
-702 MLVHIDV
+702 
-709 KHANVAV
+709 
-716 LKDKSAS
+716 
-723 LDIKYQCEYPA
+723 
-734 SDDYLA
+734 
-740 GQNIGLTRVK
+740 

>member
-77 GAVVADSQESANK
+77 GTVIADSQESANK
-90 LGNHLNRQEIQQ
+90 LGNHLDRQEIQQ

-130 NGNILRVSTEA
+130 NGNVLRVSAEA

-153 YIILCIIVV
+153 YIFLCIIVV

-270 VNLSEDII
+270 VSLSEDII

-298 YEIAQRCVEALNI
+298 FEIAQRCVEALNI

-362 SLEKGASVSVKDTGI
+362 PLEKGASVSVKDTGI

-422 LEISSEEGKVTIYSK
+422 LEISSEEGK
-437 GNFCMKRKSG
+437 
-447 LSKFNGFLAIVLVIC
+447 
-462 LAATAFVINKYP
+462 
-474 KIEAADANGGADAKD
+474 
-489 VAVID
+489 
-494 EFKAGT
+494 
-500 YGGKEFKTQEDVVNY
+500 
-515 YKECYDYTKTLTAEY
+515 
-530 KTDSGETHSYYK
+530 
-542 MLGTETL
+542 GTE
-549 EVNNL
+549 
-554 LVEGKSNDIINKLVP
+554 IIVT
-569 GIVGGLFKGGTN
+569 FK
-581 GLSPS
+581 
-586 GNRDPKG
+586 D
-593 DTKNDGKMD
+593 
-602 CTTSHLTA
+602 
-610 DDVLAANVK
+610 
-619 DNNDGTITM
+619 
-628 VIQPKEALL
+628 
-637 STPGEDS
+637 
-644 QGRFFNSLGDIS
+644 
-656 SVVESISV
+656 
-664 LSFSQGTVK
+664 
-673 DNFVVDYKGG
+673 
-683 TGTFVI
+683 
-689 DTKTNEITKADYT
+689 
-702 MLVHIDV
+702 
-709 KHANVAV
+709 
-716 LKDKSAS
+716 
-723 LDIKYQCEYPA
+723 
-734 SDDYLA
+734 
-740 GQNIGLTRVK
+740 

>member
-77 GAVVADSQESANK
+77 GTVIADSQESANK

-117 QEKKVYYFAKQLD
+117 QGKKIYYFAKQLD

-153 YIILCIIVV
+153 YILLCIIVV
-162 IVAAVFVSMGIT
+162 IVTAVFVSMGIT

-352 ENGNVTVTVT
+352 ENGNVTVTVNP
-362 SLEKGASVSVKDTGI
+362 LEKGASVSVKDTGI
-377 GIPKKYQ
+377 GIPEKYQ

-422 LEISSEEGKVTIYSK
+422 LEISSEEGK
-437 GNFCMKRKSG
+437 
-447 LSKFNGFLAIVLVIC
+447 
-462 LAATAFVINKYP
+462 
-474 KIEAADANGGADAKD
+474 
-489 VAVID
+489 
-494 EFKAGT
+494 
-500 YGGKEFKTQEDVVNY
+500 
-515 YKECYDYTKTLTAEY
+515 
-530 KTDSGETHSYYK
+530 
-542 MLGTETL
+542 GTE
-549 EVNNL
+549 
-554 LVEGKSNDIINKLVP
+554 IIVT
-569 GIVGGLFKGGTN
+569 FK
-581 GLSPS
+581 
-586 GNRDPKG
+586 D
-593 DTKNDGKMD
+593 
-602 CTTSHLTA
+602 
-610 DDVLAANVK
+610 
-619 DNNDGTITM
+619 
-628 VIQPKEALL
+628 
-637 STPGEDS
+637 
-644 QGRFFNSLGDIS
+644 
-656 SVVESISV
+656 
-664 LSFSQGTVK
+664 
-673 DNFVVDYKGG
+673 
-683 TGTFVI
+683 
-689 DTKTNEITKADYT
+689 
-702 MLVHIDV
+702 
-709 KHANVAV
+709 
-716 LKDKSAS
+716 
-723 LDIKYQCEYPA
+723 
-734 SDDYLA
+734 
-740 GQNIGLTRVK
+740 

>member
-77 GAVVADSQESANK
+77 GTVIADSQESENK

-117 QEKKVYYFAKQLD
+117 QGKKVYYFAKQLD
-130 NGNILRVSTEA
+130 NGNILRVSAEA

-153 YIILCIIVV
+153 YIFLCIIVV

-362 SLEKGASVSVKDTGI
+362 PLEKGASVSVKDTGI

-422 LEISSEEGKVTIYSK
+422 LEISSEEGK
-437 GNFCMKRKSG
+437 
-447 LSKFNGFLAIVLVIC
+447 
-462 LAATAFVINKYP
+462 
-474 KIEAADANGGADAKD
+474 
-489 VAVID
+489 
-494 EFKAGT
+494 
-500 YGGKEFKTQEDVVNY
+500 
-515 YKECYDYTKTLTAEY
+515 
-530 KTDSGETHSYYK
+530 
-542 MLGTETL
+542 GTE
-549 EVNNL
+549 
-554 LVEGKSNDIINKLVP
+554 IIVT
-569 GIVGGLFKGGTN
+569 FK
-581 GLSPS
+581 
-586 GNRDPKG
+586 D
-593 DTKNDGKMD
+593 
-602 CTTSHLTA
+602 
-610 DDVLAANVK
+610 
-619 DNNDGTITM
+619 
-628 VIQPKEALL
+628 
-637 STPGEDS
+637 
-644 QGRFFNSLGDIS
+644 
-656 SVVESISV
+656 
-664 LSFSQGTVK
+664 
-673 DNFVVDYKGG
+673 
-683 TGTFVI
+683 
-689 DTKTNEITKADYT
+689 
-702 MLVHIDV
+702 
-709 KHANVAV
+709 
-716 LKDKSAS
+716 
-723 LDIKYQCEYPA
+723 
-734 SDDYLA
+734 
-740 GQNIGLTRVK
+740 

>member
-77 GAVVADSQESANK
+77 GTVIADSQESANK

-130 NGNILRVSTEA
+130 NGNILRVSAEA
-141 KSIGKFFSDYII
+141 KSIGKFFTDYII
-153 YIILCIIVV
+153 YIFLCIIVV

-241 YAELIETGM
+241 YAELIEAGM

-362 SLEKGASVSVKDTGI
+362 PLEKGASVSVKDTGI

-422 LEISSEEGKVTIYSK
+422 LEISSEEGK
-437 GNFCMKRKSG
+437 
-447 LSKFNGFLAIVLVIC
+447 
-462 LAATAFVINKYP
+462 
-474 KIEAADANGGADAKD
+474 
-489 VAVID
+489 
-494 EFKAGT
+494 
-500 YGGKEFKTQEDVVNY
+500 
-515 YKECYDYTKTLTAEY
+515 
-530 KTDSGETHSYYK
+530 
-542 MLGTETL
+542 GTE
-549 EVNNL
+549 
-554 LVEGKSNDIINKLVP
+554 IIVT
-569 GIVGGLFKGGTN
+569 FK
-581 GLSPS
+581 
-586 GNRDPKG
+586 D
-593 DTKNDGKMD
+593 
-602 CTTSHLTA
+602 
-610 DDVLAANVK
+610 
-619 DNNDGTITM
+619 
-628 VIQPKEALL
+628 
-637 STPGEDS
+637 
-644 QGRFFNSLGDIS
+644 
-656 SVVESISV
+656 
-664 LSFSQGTVK
+664 
-673 DNFVVDYKGG
+673 
-683 TGTFVI
+683 
-689 DTKTNEITKADYT
+689 
-702 MLVHIDV
+702 
-709 KHANVAV
+709 
-716 LKDKSAS
+716 
-723 LDIKYQCEYPA
+723 
-734 SDDYLA
+734 
-740 GQNIGLTRVK
+740 

>member
-77 GAVVADSQESANK
+77 GTVIADSQESANK

-130 NGNILRVSTEA
+130 NGNVLRVSAEA

-153 YIILCIIVV
+153 YILLCIIVV
-162 IVAAVFVSMGIT
+162 IVTAVFVSMGIT

-227 VSHELKTPLTSIAG
+227 VSHELKTQLTSIAG

-362 SLEKGASVSVKDTGI
+362 PLEKGASVSVKDTGI

-402 GGTGLGLA
+402 GGTGHGLA

-422 LEISSEEGKVTIYSK
+422 LEISSEEGK
-437 GNFCMKRKSG
+437 
-447 LSKFNGFLAIVLVIC
+447 
-462 LAATAFVINKYP
+462 
-474 KIEAADANGGADAKD
+474 
-489 VAVID
+489 
-494 EFKAGT
+494 
-500 YGGKEFKTQEDVVNY
+500 
-515 YKECYDYTKTLTAEY
+515 
-530 KTDSGETHSYYK
+530 
-542 MLGTETL
+542 GTE
-549 EVNNL
+549 
-554 LVEGKSNDIINKLVP
+554 IIVT
-569 GIVGGLFKGGTN
+569 FK
-581 GLSPS
+581 
-586 GNRDPKG
+586 D
-593 DTKNDGKMD
+593 
-602 CTTSHLTA
+602 
-610 DDVLAANVK
+610 
-619 DNNDGTITM
+619 
-628 VIQPKEALL
+628 
-637 STPGEDS
+637 
-644 QGRFFNSLGDIS
+644 
-656 SVVESISV
+656 
-664 LSFSQGTVK
+664 
-673 DNFVVDYKGG
+673 
-683 TGTFVI
+683 
-689 DTKTNEITKADYT
+689 
-702 MLVHIDV
+702 
-709 KHANVAV
+709 
-716 LKDKSAS
+716 
-723 LDIKYQCEYPA
+723 
-734 SDDYLA
+734 
-740 GQNIGLTRVK
+740 

>member
-77 GAVVADSQESANK
+77 GTVIADSQESANK
-90 LGNHLNRQEIQQ
+90 LGNHLDRQEIQQ

-130 NGNILRVSTEA
+130 NGNILRVSAEA

-153 YIILCIIVV
+153 YIFLCIIVV

-352 ENGNVTVTVT
+352 ENGNVTVTVNP
-362 SLEKGASVSVKDTGI
+362 LEKGASVSVKDTGI

-422 LEISSEEGKVTIYSK
+422 LEISSEEGK
-437 GNFCMKRKSG
+437 
-447 LSKFNGFLAIVLVIC
+447 
-462 LAATAFVINKYP
+462 
-474 KIEAADANGGADAKD
+474 
-489 VAVID
+489 
-494 EFKAGT
+494 
-500 YGGKEFKTQEDVVNY
+500 
-515 YKECYDYTKTLTAEY
+515 
-530 KTDSGETHSYYK
+530 
-542 MLGTETL
+542 GTE
-549 EVNNL
+549 
-554 LVEGKSNDIINKLVP
+554 IIVT
-569 GIVGGLFKGGTN
+569 FK
-581 GLSPS
+581 
-586 GNRDPKG
+586 D
-593 DTKNDGKMD
+593 
-602 CTTSHLTA
+602 
-610 DDVLAANVK
+610 
-619 DNNDGTITM
+619 
-628 VIQPKEALL
+628 
-637 STPGEDS
+637 
-644 QGRFFNSLGDIS
+644 
-656 SVVESISV
+656 
-664 LSFSQGTVK
+664 
-673 DNFVVDYKGG
+673 
-683 TGTFVI
+683 
-689 DTKTNEITKADYT
+689 
-702 MLVHIDV
+702 
-709 KHANVAV
+709 
-716 LKDKSAS
+716 
-723 LDIKYQCEYPA
+723 
-734 SDDYLA
+734 
-740 GQNIGLTRVK
+740 